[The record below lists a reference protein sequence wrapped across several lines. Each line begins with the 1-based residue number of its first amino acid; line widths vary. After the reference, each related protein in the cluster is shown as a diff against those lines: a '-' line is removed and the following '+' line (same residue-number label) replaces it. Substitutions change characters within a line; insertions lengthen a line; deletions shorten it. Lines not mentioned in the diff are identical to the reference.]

1 MSGLITLNTT
11 LLLVRPLAVFV
22 FILGFG
28 CLFSLPISC
37 IGETLADFAT
47 FPANVKSGLCCKSV
61 FYSFICAVFILFLP
75 SEFLGFPLVLLL
87 LISLDWCPHHFHL
100 YLIYST
106 NSVIIPLDVFS
117 CNLHVVVFLL
127 SFISKKFLIS
137 SVISF
142 LTQKIYLEYTF
153 SFPNTWEF
161 PSYLLFLFCSLICS
175 VAREHTQHDCSPLK
189 CV

>member
-1 MSGLITLNTT
+1 MSDLVTPNAT
-11 LLLVRPLAVFV
+11 LLLVRPLAVCV

-28 CLFSLPISC
+28 CLFSLLIRC
-37 IGETLADFAT
+37 IGETVISWFYWT
-47 FPANVKSGLCCKSV
+47 FPVNVRSGFCCKSDL
-61 FYSFICAVFILFLP
+61 YSFICVVFILFLP

-100 YLIYST
+100 YLIYSP

-117 CNLHVVVFLL
+117 CNLRVVVFLL

-142 LTQKIYLEYTF
+142 LTQKSI
-153 SFPNTWEF
+153 
-161 PSYLLFLFCSLICS
+161 
-175 VAREHTQHDCSPLK
+175 
-189 CV
+189 